1 MGHFHPE
8 NEISNSFLE
17 SLDIGTTDAWII
29 ERVGIR
35 SRRTVLPL
43 DYLRRT
49 HNASVQAGY
58 EAALLDN
65 AETGARAAR
74 LALQRAGLK
83 PADIG
88 MVVAGGC
95 CSDRAIPPDACRI
108 ADILGMKAPAFDLN
122 SACSSFGAQLH
133 VLRALQEL
141 PDFVLVVNA
150 ENMTRVVDYR
160 DRATAVLWGDG
171 SAATIVSR
179 RIPSRCRVVSTSL
192 ASAPSEW
199 RAVTIPR
206 FGHFE
211 QSGSVVQR
219 FAIRTTLDS
228 LLPLLSDAEERRA
241 RTGGRLRFIGH
252 QANLVMLE
260 AAVRRAGLRDEQH
273 WHNVERF
280 GNTGAAGAPSVLSER
295 WDELDAGDTVLMVV
309 VGAGLNW
316 ASLRMDVEE

>member
-1 MGHFHPE
+1 
-8 NEISNSFLE
+8 
-17 SLDIGTTDAWII
+17 
-29 ERVGIR
+29 
-35 SRRTVLPL
+35 
-43 DYLRRT
+43 
-49 HNASVQAGY
+49 
-58 EAALLDN
+58 
-65 AETGARAAR
+65 
-74 LALQRAGLK
+74 
-83 PADIG
+83 
-88 MVVAGGC
+88 
-95 CSDRAIPPDACRI
+95 
-108 ADILGMKAPAFDLN
+108 
-122 SACSSFGAQLH
+122 LH
-133 VLRALQEL
+133 VLRALQDL

-179 RIPSRCRVVSTSL
+179 RIPSLCRVVSTSL

-211 QSGSVVQR
+211 QSGSLVQR

-228 LLPLLSDAEERRA
+228 LLPLLSDAEKRRA

-309 VGAGLNW
+309 VGAGLTW